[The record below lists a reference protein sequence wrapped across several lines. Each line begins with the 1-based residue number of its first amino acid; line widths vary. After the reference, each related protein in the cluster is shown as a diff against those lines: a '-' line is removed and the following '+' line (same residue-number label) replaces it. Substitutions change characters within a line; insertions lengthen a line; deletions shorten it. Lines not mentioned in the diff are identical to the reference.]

1 MRLIKTAGGCI
12 YFHIPDEEKRRRVKA
27 LCDGKGIQAEEIT
40 GADVNRTVLE
50 LISGKTGTEPLQAER
65 AAEPKPQAPARKYAP
80 PLYFLPE
87 LLLFQGLT
95 GRDLSR
101 FLDAYREAGIPRTDL
116 KAAVTPQNLRWT
128 LYELAEQLK
137 EEHRAMG

>member
-1 MRLIKTAGGCI
+1 MNKRQQAAAGCV
-12 YFHIPDEEKRRRVKA
+12 FMHIPDSGKRNRIEA
-27 LCDGKGIQAEEIT
+27 LCRELGLAFRTMEAG
-40 GADVNRTVLE
+40 DVNRTVLE
-50 LISGKTGTEPLQAER
+50 LVSGQTAPGI
-65 AAEPKPQAPARKYAP
+65 AAQSRPAAPA
-80 PLYFLPE
+80 LYFLPE